1 MNQGT
6 GLRGYARLAEAH
18 AELEAGR
25 TDSAN
30 AIAIQHLREHRGEP
44 RGLALLGAIALRSG
58 ALVQAEQFLRQA
70 IAAGLTNFEVQRD
83 LASAINQ
90 QERSGEALRA
100 FSYLA
105 DQVSEPQ
112 LRATKA
118 LILDKLG
125 RTSEALVEHELV
137 IAQSGQR
144 PDPWISYG
152 NNLRA
157 GGRIDEAITAYRRA
171 TAIEPE
177 HGEAWWALANI
188 KSRVLDDNDI
198 SAMEQALSGA
208 VDLRNVVPLHFAL
221 GRAYHD
227 REDHAAA
234 FDHFTK
240 GNDLRAESI
249 GYRSEELTAEV
260 DEFIVRFDSAFFARP
275 LAAAREGPTP
285 VFVISLPRSGS
296 TLLEQMLDRHSGIEA
311 VGELPYIRAL
321 LRSAMEIHT
330 RSASLKVPDLVTVM
344 SAQER
349 EAFGADYL
357 NRASLHRTT
366 EAPYFVDKMPMNWSD
381 VLFIRQILPQ
391 ARFIDIRRPAMD
403 CCFSNYIQY
412 FSRAHAASFRL
423 EDMGRCYVD
432 YVRLM
437 DHLAAVAPGLVHP
450 VDYGRLVEDPK
461 SALLSVL
468 VYLGLAWEEP
478 LLTFHESERAVR
490 TPSAEQVRRPLN
502 RSGFG
507 VSKPYA
513 QWLQPLRDALGP
525 LAGS

>member
-1 MNQGT
+1 MNPGA
-6 GLRGYARLAEAH
+6 GLKAYPRLAEAQ

-25 TDSAN
+25 AESAN

-44 RGLALLGAIALRSG
+44 RGLALLGAIALRGG

-70 IAAGLTNFEVQRD
+70 MAAGLTSFEVQRD

-105 DQVSEPQ
+105 DQVAEPQ

-125 RTSEALVEHELV
+125 RTNEALAEHELV
-137 IAQSGQR
+137 IAQGGQR

-157 GGRIDEAITAYRRA
+157 GGRIDDAIAAYRRA

-188 KSRVLDDNDI
+188 KSRVLNDADI
-198 SAMEQALSGA
+198 GVMEQALDGA

-227 REDHAAA
+227 RDDHAAA
-234 FDHFTK
+234 FEHFTR
-240 GNDLRAESI
+240 GNDLRAGTI
-249 GYRSEELTAEV
+249 GYRREELTAEV
-260 DEFIVRFDSAFFARP
+260 DEFISRFGSAFFERP
-275 LAAAREGPTP
+275 FPVQNEGPIP

-296 TLLEQMLDRHSGIEA
+296 TLLEQMLDCHSQIEA

-330 RSASLKVPDLVTVM
+330 RSGSLKVPDLVAVM
-344 SAQER
+344 SPQER

-357 NRASLHRTT
+357 ARASLHRKTD
-366 EAPYFVDKMPMNWSD
+366 APYFVDKMPMNWSD
-381 VLFIRQILPQ
+381 VLFIREILPQ

-403 CCFSNYIQY
+403 CCFSNYIHY

-423 EDMGRCYVD
+423 DDIGHCYVD

-437 DHLAAVAPGLVHP
+437 DHLADVAPGLVHH
-450 VDYGRLVEDPK
+450 VDYVQLVEAPK
-461 SALLSVL
+461 QSLSAVL
-468 VYLGLAWEEP
+468 DYLDLNWEEP
-478 LLTFHESERAVR
+478 LLSFHVSDRAVR

-507 VSKPYA
+507 TSEPYA
-513 QWLQPLRDALGP
+513 QWLRPLRDALGP
-525 LAGS
+525 LADS

>member
-1 MNQGT
+1 MNPGA
-6 GLRGYARLAEAH
+6 GLKAYPRLAEAQ

-25 TDSAN
+25 AESAN

-44 RGLALLGAIALRSG
+44 RGLALLGAIALRGG

-70 IAAGLTNFEVQRD
+70 MAAGLTSFEVQRD

-105 DQVSEPQ
+105 DQVAEPQ

-118 LILDKLG
+118 LIPDKLG
-125 RTSEALVEHELV
+125 RTSEALTEHELV
-137 IAQSGQR
+137 IAQGGQR
-144 PDPWISYG
+144 PEPWISYG

-157 GGRIDEAITAYRRA
+157 GGRIDDAIAAYRRA

-188 KSRVLDDNDI
+188 KSRVLNDADI
-198 SAMEQALSGA
+198 GVMEQALAGA

-227 REDHAAA
+227 RDDHAAA
-234 FDHFTK
+234 FEHCTRC
-240 GNDLRAESI
+240 NDLRAGTI
-249 GYRSEELTAEV
+249 GYRREELTAEV
-260 DEFIVRFDSAFFARP
+260 DEFIARFGPAFFERP
-275 LAAAREGPTP
+275 LPAQREGPIP

-296 TLLEQMLDRHSGIEA
+296 TLLEQMLDCHSRIEA

-330 RSASLKVPDLVTVM
+330 RSGSLKVPDL
-344 SAQER
+344 
-349 EAFGADYL
+349 ADL
-357 NRASLHRTT
+357 
-366 EAPYFVDKMPMNWSD
+366 
-381 VLFIRQILPQ
+381 
-391 ARFIDIRRPAMD
+391 
-403 CCFSNYIQY
+403 
-412 FSRAHAASFRL
+412 
-423 EDMGRCYVD
+423 
-432 YVRLM
+432 
-437 DHLAAVAPGLVHP
+437 APGLVHH
-450 VDYGRLVEDPK
+450 VDYVQLVEAPK
-461 SALLSVL
+461 QSLSAVL
-468 VYLGLAWEEP
+468 DYLDLDWEEP
-478 LLTFHESERAVR
+478 LLSFHESDRAVR

-507 VSKPYA
+507 ASEPYA
-513 QWLQPLRDALGP
+513 QWLRPLRDALGP
-525 LAGS
+525 LADS